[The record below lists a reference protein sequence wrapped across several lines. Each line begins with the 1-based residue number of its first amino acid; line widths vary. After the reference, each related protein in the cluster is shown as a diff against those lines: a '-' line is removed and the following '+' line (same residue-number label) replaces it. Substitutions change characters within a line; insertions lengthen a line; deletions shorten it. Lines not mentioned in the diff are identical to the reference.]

1 MNMVGSKNQRHYHL
15 MLLPGFVLL
24 LIFSYIPMAGIM
36 IAFQKFIPT
45 KGLFGSK
52 LIGLDNFQ
60 YLFSMSDS
68 WQVFGNTII
77 IAVSKI
83 VIGLIV
89 PIIFALLLNEI
100 HRTHFKKTVQT
111 VIYLPYFLSWVILGN
126 IFLTMFSGSG
136 AINSA
141 LMNIGFIREPILF
154 MQNNDWFRSIIVG
167 TDVWKSFGYNTIIY
181 ISALT
186 AINPALYESA
196 AIDGANR
203 WKMVTKITLPCL
215 KSTIVLMATLSL
227 GNVLNAGFEQILS
240 MYNPIVYETVD
251 IIDTVVYRMGL
262 LDQQYGIATAMGLVK
277 SVISFVL
284 IVSSYTLAK
293 KFAHYTIF

>member
-1 MNMVGSKNQRHYHL
+1 MVGNRNQKHYHL
-15 MLLPGFVLL
+15 MLLPGFILL
-24 LIFSYIPMAGIM
+24 AIFSYIPMAGIV
-36 IAFQKFIPT
+36 IAFQKYIPT
-45 KGLFGSK
+45 KGIFRSK
-52 LIGLDNFQ
+52 WVGFKNFE

-77 IAVSKI
+77 IAVAKI
-83 VIGLIV
+83 IIGLIV
-89 PIIFALLLNEI
+89 PIIFALLLNEV
-100 HRTHFKKTVQT
+100 RKKVFQKTVQT
-111 VIYLPYFLSWVILGN
+111 VIYLPYFLSWVILGS

-136 AINSA
+136 SINSA
-141 LMNIGFIREPILF
+141 LMALGIIDEPILF
-154 MQNNDWFRSIIVG
+154 MQSNDWFRSIIIS

-181 ISALT
+181 ISALS
-186 AINPALYESA
+186 AISPALYESA

-203 WKMVTKITLPCL
+203 WDMAMKITLPCM

-227 GNVLNAGFEQILS
+227 GNVLNAGFEQILT
-240 MYNPIVYETVD
+240 MYNPIVYESVD

-284 IVSSYTLAK
+284 IVTSYSLAK
-293 KFAHYTIF
+293 KFANYTIF